1 MSRGVK
7 LKTSAAVV
15 GADAK
20 VLDVKEGCDPMKD
33 VASGSNGQGCQ
44 EMITPPVPF
53 AENRYR
59 RHRFDRES
67 IELNAP
73 ESSGVYGLFSA
84 LWIYIGE
91 TDNIKTRLLEHF
103 DGDDHDPCIA
113 QHQPTGFAFELIP
126 PEGRSRR
133 REQPLKE
140 LLPICKGDGLARQE
154 RP

>member
-1 MSRGVK
+1 
-7 LKTSAAVV
+7 
-15 GADAK
+15 
-20 VLDVKEGCDPMKD
+20 MKD
-33 VASGSNGQGCQ
+33 VASESNHNTNGQSCR
-44 EMITPPVPF
+44 ETIAPPVPF

-59 RHRFDRES
+59 RHRFARES

-91 TDNIKTRLLEHF
+91 ADNIRARLLEHF

-113 QHQPTGFAFELIP
+113 HHQPTGFAFELIP
-126 PEGRSRR
+126 PADRSRR
-133 REQPLKE
+133 QEQLIKE
-140 LLPICKGDGLARQE
+140 LLPICKGDRLAHQA

>member
-1 MSRGVK
+1 
-7 LKTSAAVV
+7 
-15 GADAK
+15 
-20 VLDVKEGCDPMKD
+20 MKD
-33 VASGSNGQGCQ
+33 VASESNHNTNGQSCQ
-44 EMITPPVPF
+44 ETIAPPIPF

-59 RHRFDRES
+59 RHRFARES

-91 TDNIKTRLLEHF
+91 ADNIRARLLEHF

-113 QHQPTGFAFELIP
+113 HHQPTGFAFELIP
-126 PEGRSRR
+126 PADRGRRQ
-133 REQPLKE
+133 EQLIKE
-140 LLPICKGDGLARQE
+140 LLPICKGDRLAHQA

>member
-1 MSRGVK
+1 
-7 LKTSAAVV
+7 
-15 GADAK
+15 
-20 VLDVKEGCDPMKD
+20 MKD
-33 VASGSNGQGCQ
+33 VASESNHNTNGQSCQ
-44 EMITPPVPF
+44 ETIAPPIPF

-59 RHRFDRES
+59 RHRFARES

-91 TDNIKTRLLEHF
+91 ADNIRARLLEHF

-113 QHQPTGFAFELIP
+113 HHQPTGFAFELIP
-126 PEGRSRR
+126 PADRSRR
-133 REQPLKE
+133 QEQLIKE
-140 LLPICKGDGLARQE
+140 LLPICKGDRLAHQA